1 MKVLYC
7 ASECDPFAASGGL
20 GVVAGS
26 LPAALRQRLVGCR
39 VVMPY
44 YSCIP
49 QELKNNMKF
58 LVSFTVQVAW
68 RRQYC
73 GVFELHHEG
82 IVYYFIDNQYYFN
95 RDGIYGFYD
104 DAERYAFF
112 SRACLEMLPHID
124 FKPDIIHCNDWQ
136 TALVPVYYN
145 VFYSKNEWY
154 SGIKTIFTIHNIQY
168 QGKYLMD
175 INTEVVGLPETDS
188 HIIEYDG
195 KANFMKGAIET
206 ANRVSTVSPSYAQ
219 EIKNPWFS
227 YGLDGILREREW
239 KLRGILNGIENKDY
253 DPGTDCHLYNNYWVD
268 NLDGKSKCKSA
279 LQQRLGLQQRWEI
292 PIIAMV
298 TRIVAPKGID
308 LVCEGFEQLMSR
320 EDVQVVIHGSGDEK
334 YEDFFRDMQRRYP
347 GKVCYCCGYYNELAR
362 KIYSGA
368 DLLLMPSRSEP
379 CGLSQMIA
387 LRYGTIPIV
396 REVGGLKDSIID
408 SGGGDGNGF
417 TFSKYDTADMLNA
430 IRRAI
435 AGYWRRDD
443 WWILVQRA
451 MRWDNSWARSA
462 GEYIQLYKEALST

>member
-7 ASECDPFAASGGL
+7 AAECDPFATSGGL

-26 LPAALRQRLVGCR
+26 LPSALRQRLIGCR

-82 IVYYFIDNQYYFN
+82 VVYYFIDNQYYFN

-124 FKPDIIHCNDWQ
+124 FKPDVIHCNDWQ
-136 TALVPVYYN
+136 TALVPVYYD
-145 VFYSKNEWY
+145 VFYSKNDWY
-154 SGIKTIFTIHNIQY
+154 SGIKTVFTIHNIQY

-175 INTEVVGLPETDS
+175 INQEVVGLPETDS

-206 ANRVSTVSPSYAQ
+206 ANRISTVSPSYAQ

-227 YGLDGILREREW
+227 YGLDGILRDREW
-239 KLRGILNGIENKDY
+239 KLCGILNGIENKDY
-253 DPGTDCHLYNNYWVD
+253 DPATDCHLYNNYWAD
-268 NLDGKSKCKSA
+268 NLDGKSKCKRA
-279 LQQRLGLQQRWEI
+279 LQQRLSLQERWEV

-298 TRIVAPKGID
+298 TRLVSHKGID
-308 LVCEGFEQLMSR
+308 LVCEGFKELMSN

-334 YEDFFRDMQRRYP
+334 YEDFFHEMQKRYP
-347 GKVCYCCGYYNELAR
+347 GKVCYCSGYYNELAR

-368 DLLLMPSRSEP
+368 DLLLMPSKSEP

-408 SGGGDGNGF
+408 SGGGGGNGF
-417 TFSKYDTADMLNA
+417 TFSKYDTSDMLNA
-430 IRRAI
+430 IKRAI
-435 AGYWRRDD
+435 AGYWHRDD

-451 MRWDNSWARSA
+451 MKWDNSWSRSA
-462 GEYIQLYKEALST
+462 GEYIQLYKDALSS